1 MNIKLDTINIKK
13 QELINIIQDYE
24 IVSFDVFDTLIMRK
38 TMFSADVFDIVSQ
51 KMKKDYINIEDF
63 RNQRIKADSDIA
75 QTSPNIYEIYNQLKK
90 NTGISESEKN
100 RILQCEIE
108 TEASVLIRR
117 CGRHLLLCSKL
128 WKISLFD
135 F

>member
-51 KMKKDYINIEDF
+51 KMKKDY
-63 RNQRIKADSDIA
+63 K
-75 QTSPNIYEIYNQLKK
+75 P
-90 NTGISESEKN
+90 
-100 RILQCEIE
+100 
-108 TEASVLIRR
+108 
-117 CGRHLLLCSKL
+117 
-128 WKISLFD
+128 
-135 F
+135 

>member
-117 CGRHLLLCSKL
+117 EDVVDIFYYAVNC
-128 WKISLFD
+128 
-135 F
+135 

>member
-1 MNIKLDTINIKK
+1 MTYSKGLIKEQNEYKIGHYQYKK

-90 NTGISESEKN
+90 NTGISESEK
-100 RILQCEIE
+100 IE
-108 TEASVLIRR
+108 SYNVKSKRR
-117 CGRHLLLCSKL
+117 LR
-128 WKISLFD
+128 F
-135 F
+135 